1 MQNVHQKTPTDFEL
15 CPKFEHLFDILGKK
29 WNGLILEVL
38 TSAGPQRFQDL
49 SRSVTKCSDRVLV
62 ERLKNLEE
70 EGLVERCTYQ
80 DSSLIEYRLTEEG
93 EGLRPVLEAAHKFAD
108 CWY

>member
-1 MQNVHQKTPTDFEL
+1 MQMYTKNTNCFEL

-38 TSAGPQRFQDL
+38 TSAGPQRFRDL

-70 EGLVERCTYQ
+70 KDWSNDVPIRIL
-80 DSSLIEYRLTEEG
+80 
-93 EGLRPVLEAAHKFAD
+93 P
-108 CWY
+108 

>member
-38 TSAGPQRFQDL
+38 ASAGPQRFRDL
-49 SRSVTKCSDRVLV
+49 SR
-62 ERLKNLEE
+62 
-70 EGLVERCTYQ
+70 
-80 DSSLIEYRLTEEG
+80 
-93 EGLRPVLEAAHKFAD
+93 
-108 CWY
+108 